1 MQLIFP
7 VASAAKVSIYAEVDD
22 SKEAVSLFAAVKAD
36 QQEEENPERD
46 LARSARLNRLKD
58 YIVNNL

>member
-36 QQEEENPERD
+36 QQEE
-46 LARSARLNRLKD
+46 
-58 YIVNNL
+58 IVNNLWTFSF